1 MRVSVMD
8 EGPGIPPEEHER
20 IFEKFFQSSRNVRG
34 SGTGLGL
41 AISREIV
48 NHHGGEIWVKSD
60 PGAGSTFYFTVP
72 LDVSDNSH
80 VSRGQAANTEG
91 RA

>member
-1 MRVSVMD
+1 MD
-8 EGPGIPPEEHER
+8 EGPGIPPEEYER

-72 LDVSDNSH
+72 LDVSGDSH